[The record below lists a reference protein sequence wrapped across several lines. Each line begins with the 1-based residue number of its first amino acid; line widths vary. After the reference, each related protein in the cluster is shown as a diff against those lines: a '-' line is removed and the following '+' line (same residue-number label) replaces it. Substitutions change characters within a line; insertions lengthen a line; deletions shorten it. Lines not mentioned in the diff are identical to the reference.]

1 MATSV
6 EPERA
11 LRRVRS
17 GTSDAPPVDSGPA
30 RWGLRGKVNG
40 LLGGASLLSAGA
52 AELEARD
59 DVNAIRC
66 ALPARQSIVVAN
78 TEGGMGKTPTV
89 VMLANLFGRHRGGDV
104 VAWDIAGVRGN
115 LGQRSATNVAD
126 GNTVWGLLADTNE
139 EPSAEAELARYLCR
153 QPTGDE
159 ILASDRAAR
168 HMESITSP
176 ELVAIGNTLAQH
188 RQIIIFDTG
197 NDDRATAWKWA
208 TSSAD
213 QLVVPMPYR
222 RGAASS
228 VTSMLATLSAR
239 GLDDLVERA
248 IVIASP
254 PPRGAP
260 AAVVEEVRRRLTE
273 FGVRTIVDVPYEP
286 ALASYERIDHASL
299 PDATVRAW
307 THAAAVIAKSL
318 AVGARRPDA
327 ASPDSAASTDS
338 AAFTDSAV
346 PTDAVPTDD
355 AQSFDVTTA
364 ALRQWSTREPAPAPI
379 GARAETG
386 RRIPARGV
394 MACAAVAL
402 AAASAGG
409 VFHLADRAD
418 ATPPA
423 PVAAQ
428 SDSGVDPARASGPAV
443 IRAYDDRYYTDRSAE
458 GAASLWTLPDVSPAE
473 AAARTD
479 QLQKTIDDTDPGMQ
493 HRLAVTPTSDPNV
506 FDVVLTLTTSDGV
519 EHPYNQQFTVA
530 ENGGAYS
537 IVSKIDCEQQ
547 CPAP

>member
-6 EPERA
+6 EPERGV
-11 LRRVRS
+11 RRVRS
-17 GTSDAPPVDSGPA
+17 GTPDAPPVESGPA
-30 RWGLRGKVNG
+30 RWGLRGKVNE
-40 LLGGASLLSAGA
+40 LFGGASLLSASA

-59 DVNAIRC
+59 DINAIRC

-115 LGQRSATNVAD
+115 LGQRSATNTAD
-126 GNTVWGLLADTNE
+126 GHTVWGLLADTNE
-139 EPSAEAELARYLCR
+139 AQSADSGLSRYLCR

-168 HMESITSP
+168 HMESITTP

-188 RQIIIFDTG
+188 RQITIFDTG

-213 QLVVPMPYR
+213 QLVIPIPYR

-260 AAVVEEVRRRLTE
+260 AAVVDEVRRRLTE
-273 FGVRTIVDVPYEP
+273 CGVRTIVDVPFEP
-286 ALASYERIDHASL
+286 ALASWERIDHAAL
-299 PDATVRAW
+299 PEGTLRAW
-307 THAAAVIAKSL
+307 THAAAVIAHSM
-318 AVGARRPDA
+318 ATGPSR
-327 ASPDSAASTDS
+327 S
-338 AAFTDSAV
+338 
-346 PTDAVPTDD
+346 DAVAATEDS
-355 AQSFDVTTA
+355 QSFDVTTA
-364 ALRQWSTREPAPAPI
+364 ALRQWSTRGGSAPVDDHDP
-379 GARAETG
+379 TP
-386 RRIPARGV
+386 RRFPVRGV
-394 MACAAVAL
+394 VACATVAL
-402 AAASAGG
+402 AAVSAVG
-409 VFHLADRAD
+409 VFHLADRSDAD
-418 ATPPA
+418 TVSPTA
-423 PVAAQ
+423 VAAQ
-428 SDSGVDPARASGPAV
+428 SVPSLDAARASGPAV
-443 IRAYDDRYYTDRSAE
+443 IQAYDDRYYTDRSAD
-458 GAASLWTLPDVSPAE
+458 GAASLWTLPEVSPAD

-479 QLQKTIDDTDPGMQ
+479 ELQKTIDAVDPAMQ
-493 HRLAVTPTSDPNV
+493 HRLAVTPTSDPSV
-506 FDVVLTLTTSDGV
+506 FDAVLTLTTSDGV

-530 ENGGAYS
+530 ENDGIYS
-537 IVSKIDCEQQ
+537 IVSKTDCEQQ

>member
-6 EPERA
+6 EPERGV
-11 LRRVRS
+11 RRARS
-17 GTSDAPPVDSGPA
+17 GASDATSVDSGPA
-30 RWGLRGKVNG
+30 RWGLRGKVND
-40 LLGGASLLSAGA
+40 LFGGVTLLSAGA

-115 LGQRSATNVAD
+115 LGQRSATNTAD
-126 GNTVWGLLADTNE
+126 GNTVWGLLADTSE
-139 EPSAEAELARYLCR
+139 APSADAELSRYLCR

-168 HMESITSP
+168 HMESITTP
-176 ELVAIGNTLAQH
+176 ELAAIGNTLAQH
-188 RQIIIFDTG
+188 RQITVFDTG

-260 AAVVEEVRRRLTE
+260 AAVVEDVRRRLTE
-273 FGVRTIVDVPYEP
+273 FGVRTIVDVPFDP
-286 ALASYERIDHASL
+286 ALASWERIDHAAL
-299 PDATVRAW
+299 PEATVRAW
-307 THAAAVIAKSL
+307 THAAAVVAQSL

-327 ASPDSAASTDS
+327 AAPVDDS
-338 AAFTDSAV
+338 
-346 PTDAVPTDD
+346 
-355 AQSFDVTTA
+355 QSFDVTTA
-364 ALRQWSTREPAPAPI
+364 ALRSWSTRVAVPSPVE
-379 GARAETG
+379 ARVDND
-386 RRIPARGV
+386 RRVPMRGV
-394 MACAAVAL
+394 MACATVAVAV
-402 AAASAGG
+402 ASAVG
-409 VFHLADRAD
+409 VFQLANGSDTASS
-418 ATPPA
+418 APA

-428 SDSGVDPARASGPAV
+428 SDPAVDAARASGPAV
-443 IRAYDDRYYTDRSAE
+443 IAAYDDRYYTDRSAE
-458 GAASLWTLPDVSPAE
+458 GAASLWTLPEVSPAD
-473 AAARTD
+473 ASARTAE
-479 QLQKTIDDTDPGMQ
+479 LQKTIDDVDPAMQ
-493 HRLAVTPTSDPNV
+493 HRLAVTPTSDPSV

-530 ENGGAYS
+530 ANDGVYS
-537 IVSKIDCEQQ
+537 IVSKIDCEKQ